1 METIKA
7 KARFAEPGTFAFAGN
22 GDDGFSRPWQQRLC
36 PLDVPLAACPSGL
49 DPQFKY
55 GVTSAAVR
63 QAGHL
68 ILNKPVRASQDL
80 RSHRDYVMYADGKV
94 SREFS
99 PSVGVHTWEEV
110 RHEDDTDYWFVGG
123 YWWPD
128 EHPKLAQRAGAGDA
142 TLGGSWEM
150 TFKVDTHPDDDGV
163 RWIRE
168 ITGVKGSAILER
180 DAAAAG
186 EESLLIAASAAD
198 ALEHF
203 SGEARAAFLSAY
215 QVQDAATAM
224 ASLPLAS
231 IDFTF
236 NLDAARERL
245 LNWAANDDGTIDP
258 SRARLV
264 FLLQQGDGTAAS
276 AWACPVADIFDDHPR
291 LVYAAVN
298 KCCLALRDVFDGT
311 GFGYLTNTQKD
322 QLLATC
328 RRLLA
333 RWYETDVAYAAAAG
347 QGGNPDMGD
356 TADLATLTATAELNG
371 ELVAQV
377 KTLTVERDAYAEA
390 LQGTGAESIAA
401 LASARDEATARATAA
416 ETELTAIKSA
426 LAEAGVETVAEL
438 LERIAEAQAQAEKSE
453 AERIE
458 AEASAWMTA
467 NAERYPAASH
477 EVVKAGYI
485 ATLKGEA
492 LTVEQVTAIASGSAP
507 TKAPEGNDDE
517 VEPATAEAGADEP
530 NEHERIYRELEAELP
545 TRFGGSRTLMAQ
557 ELNRRLAAIG
567 KEG

>member
-7 KARFAEPGTFAFAGN
+7 KARFVEPGTFAFAGN

-36 PLDVPLAACPSGL
+36 PLDVPLASCPSGL

-231 IDFTF
+231 IDFAF
-236 NLDAARERL
+236 DAATAAARL
-245 LNWAANDDGTIDP
+245 TAWAGDDANR
-258 SRARLV
+258 RALV
-264 FLLQQGDGTAAS
+264 FLGHELDL
-276 AWACPVADIFDDHPR
+276 PVADVFDDGPR
-291 LVYAAVN
+291 LVRQAV
-298 KCCLALRDVFDGT
+298 AQARQSIP

-333 RWYETDVAYAAAAG
+333 RWDETDVAYAAAAG

-356 TADLATLTATAELNG
+356 TADLATLTATAERNG

-390 LQGTGAESIAA
+390 LQGTGADSIAA
-401 LASARDEATARATAA
+401 LASARDDATARATAA